1 MKIIGTMI
9 DTEHAGEGS
18 DHDEEYSHY
27 TGGDNGDHYSSS
39 HYTEKEPESSSYSE
53 SYSSGDGDDGS
64 YEKHSSYSSEGGEEG
79 EDHY

>member
-9 DTEHAGEGS
+9 DTEYAGEAS
-18 DHDEEYSHY
+18 DHDEGYSHY
-27 TGGDNGDHYSSS
+27 TGGDGDHYSSS